1 MRRQRAQ
8 DQVEVA
14 ERVWP
19 YADAGGGSCWYAAG
33 KARSQDGTVGGCG
46 ADGSGGSRRTGGEL
60 RKKLRA
66 DLLKKPILCHT
77 RAREYP
83 LSSPLSPFRIF
94 ESRHCGW

>member
-60 RKKLRA
+60 RKQLRA
-66 DLLKKPILCHT
+66 DLLKSLIICH
-77 RAREYP
+77 AGAGKYP
-83 LSSPLSPFRIF
+83 VAAAIDLYAYLNSDI
-94 ESRHCGW
+94 CG